1 MIYGQEELEEKTMTY
16 EVLRRHEDGT
26 VKCEEKETGRIVY
39 FSKDCGISEKVGETF
54 ELDPNK

>member
-1 MIYGQEELEEKTMTY
+1 MTY